1 MIPLWEG
8 ASESMIRP
16 PIYQQEASLCTE
28 QLHRCL
34 VSLPAPA
41 PLPPASAKKSGCFS
55 IKNHP
60 FLTHSSIKGLP
71 LCAELVSL
79 TASSTLRGF
88 VSYLSVSPRSS
99 VQDLGGDQCL
109 FCTRQ
114 VPSSSSL

>member
-16 PIYQQEASLCTE
+16 PIYQQKASLCIE

-55 IKNHP
+55 LSLFFLNNSFFLIF
-60 FLTHSSIKGLP
+60 FLTFIFETERDR
-71 LCAELVSL
+71 A
-79 TASSTLRGF
+79 
-88 VSYLSVSPRSS
+88 
-99 VQDLGGDQCL
+99 
-109 FCTRQ
+109 
-114 VPSSSSL
+114 